1 MTRYPQ
7 ALSLTTVIVLASSCS
22 LPLLRDIP
30 APAQAQVQVQA
41 EEAPSS
47 GPTSYLELHRRSWS
61 TGCPS
66 TGCLTP
72 TLKTLAVAYRSA
84 PDKPHDTS
92 VVAATAPRESETPAS
107 PAPTAPD
114 RPVTQASEREV
125 IVYFGYADARLPPEA
140 KATLRDALRDRTT
153 LVRIAVRG
161 RTDGL
166 GASPANQRLAHSR
179 ANAVREHLLARDP
192 SLAPL
197 IEVEA
202 RGSCCYVAPNNTPAG
217 RALNRR
223 VEVTVVRQD
232 PLA

>member
-7 ALSLTTVIVLASSCS
+7 ALSLTTVVVLASSCS
-22 LPLLRDIP
+22 LPLWREIP
-30 APAQAQVQVQA
+30 ATAQSEVHAEASPASA
-41 EEAPSS
+41 
-47 GPTSYLELHRRSWS
+47 PTSYIELHRRSWS

-66 TGCLTP
+66 SGCLTP

-84 PDKPHDTS
+84 PDSPTDTAPA
-92 VVAATAPRESETPAS
+92 AATPSRQPETSAISAQAAS
-107 PAPTAPD
+107 D
-114 RPVTQASEREV
+114 RPITQTSEREV

-140 KATLRDALRDRTT
+140 QATLREVVRDRAN
-153 LVRIAVRG
+153 LIRIAVRG
-161 RTDGL
+161 RTDGW

-192 SLAPL
+192 TLAPL

-202 RGSCCYVAPNNTPAG
+202 RGSCCYVAPNHTPAG